1 MIGELPV
8 QSISILKP
16 IDNLAESKGGIFMPN
31 KHQKAKF
38 IVNRVDKTIYLKL
51 FHKFG
56 YLKRNVSS
64 LFLRFREIWVQ
75 D

>member
-1 MIGELPV
+1 
-8 QSISILKP
+8 
-16 IDNLAESKGGIFMPN
+16 MPN